1 MCGSTV
7 FLHELK
13 LLMSRKCNL
22 LNAIILFVL
31 IISTALFTMQNTEI
45 VKALPTI
52 LWVCSISTIHISMCN
67 LFENDYANGSLEQM
81 LIQDRIPEIVIFFKI
96 FSHWIYVGI
105 PVSIISMFIDYVIL
119 GSSIYAT
126 LVLGLSLS
134 ISLLVISFIS
144 AVGDTLV
151 LGRGYGVIIAQ
162 ILTLPIMIP
171 VLIYFSLLFE
181 SLRNGL
187 YEENLMLLG
196 LLIASL
202 IPLSIIF
209 VSFSIKLAVEHD

>member
-1 MCGSTV
+1 MYSSTV

-67 LFENDYANGSLEQM
+67 LFESDYANGSLEQM
-81 LIQDRIPEIVIFFKI
+81 LIQDRIPEVVIFFKI

-105 PVSIISMFIDYVIL
+105 PISIISMCIDYVIL
-119 GSSIYAT
+119 GSSVYAT
-126 LVLGLSLS
+126 LGLGLSLS

-151 LGRGYGVIIAQ
+151 LGKGHGVIIAQ
-162 ILTLPIMIP
+162 ILTLPITIP

>member
-1 MCGSTV
+1 M

-52 LWVCSISTIHISMCN
+52 LWVCGISIIHISMCN

-81 LIQDRIPEIVIFFKI
+81 LIQDRMSEIVIFFKI

-126 LVLGLSLS
+126 LGLGLSLS

-151 LGRGYGVIIAQ
+151 LGKGYGVIIAQ